1 MIGMKRSAIAVVV
14 LGGFAAGIAA
24 ERLATGVSMRGRVVD
39 ANTIKEAIEY
49 WEVRSPTGETIVIT
63 GRNDV
68 PMIKGLRQAKSRNV
82 VVTIDTAP
90 DGEQA
95 KTR

>member
-1 MIGMKRSAIAVVV
+1 MIGMKRLRIAILVF
-14 LGGFAAGIAA
+14 GGFAAGVTA

-39 ANTIKEAIEY
+39 ANTIAESIEY
-49 WEVRSPTGETIVIT
+49 WEVRSPTGESIVIT

-68 PMIKGLRQAKSRNV
+68 PMIKWLRQAKSRSV

-90 DGEQA
+90 DGDSV
-95 KTR
+95 KTP